1 MRKYIRSVETLYAK
15 SPFNLIYE
23 HIKKGNEAVHKLE
36 DLVQAFCDK
45 DIGRVNEISDEV
57 SDLEHDADQI
67 KQGIRERLPTSV
79 LIPLSRQDVLTFLRL
94 QDSIPDSAR
103 DVAKSMTLR
112 GAYDVPTDLKES
124 FMKLTRKTIEIIDEY
139 EKLVDEIGPILATSF
154 RDRDVE
160 KALELIP
167 PVERLEHEIDI
178 LGLEI
183 GKKIF
188 ASEDQLGAVG
198 IYHFNSVVKNMS
210 EISNAAARAADS
222 LRTTIY
228 PK

>member
-23 HIKKGNEAVHKLE
+23 HIKKGNEAVHRLDE
-36 DLVQAFCDK
+36 VVGAFCDK
-45 DIGRVNEISDEV
+45 DMVRVNAISDEI

-94 QDSIPDSAR
+94 QDSIPDAAR
-103 DVAKSMTLR
+103 DVAKSMTIR
-112 GAYDVPTDLKES
+112 EAYDIPPELKES
-124 FMKLTRKTIEIIDEY
+124 IKELTKKTIEVIDEY
-139 EKLVDEIGPILATSF
+139 ERLVDEIGPILATSF

-160 KALELIP
+160 RALKLIP

-178 LGLEI
+178 IGLEI

-188 ASEDQLGAVG
+188 ASEDQIGAVG
-198 IYHFNSVVKNMS
+198 IYHLNDVVKNIS
-210 EISNAAARAADS
+210 KISNAAARAADS
-222 LRTTIY
+222 LRTMIY

>member
-1 MRKYIRSVETLYAK
+1 MRRYIRSVETLYAK

-23 HIKKGNEAVHKLE
+23 HIQKGNEAVHKLE

-45 DIGRVNEISDEV
+45 DVDRVNAISDVV

-67 KQGIRERLPTSV
+67 KQGVRERLPTSV

-112 GAYDVPTDLKES
+112 EAYDIPTDLKES
-124 FMKLTRKTIEIIDEY
+124 FMKLAKKTIEIIDEY
-139 EKLVDEIGPILATSF
+139 EKLVDKMGPILATSF

-183 GKKIF
+183 GKKIY
-188 ASEDQLGAVG
+188 ASEDQIGAVG
-198 IYHFNSVVKNMS
+198 IYHFNDVIQNMS

-222 LRTTIY
+222 LRTMIY